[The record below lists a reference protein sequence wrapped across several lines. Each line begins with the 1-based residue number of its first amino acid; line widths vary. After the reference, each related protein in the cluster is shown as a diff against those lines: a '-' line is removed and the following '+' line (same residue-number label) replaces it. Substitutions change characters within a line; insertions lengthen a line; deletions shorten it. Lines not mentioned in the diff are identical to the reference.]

1 MAHLTLVGLS
11 ADATRLLLVDDRG
24 TEYTLDIDAP
34 LRAAL
39 RGDGGRLGQLEID
52 MDMTLRPRDI
62 QARIRA
68 GETPEAV
75 ARAAQ
80 ATVEK
85 VMPYAAP
92 VLAER
97 AHVAER
103 AQRSSVRRASA
114 DGGARTLGEAVAEH
128 LRALNVSPDSV
139 DWDAWRREDGRWTLV
154 ATYSAAGR
162 SGTASYAYDMRGS
175 FVVPEDDEARWL
187 VGDAPPAAPP
197 EVVPDDLEP
206 RRRRLS
212 AVPEETLAT
221 LELGDDA
228 IDLVTGGAADEE
240 STADLSDTA
249 AQVRHLGL
257 ADGGRAG
264 GPEGAD
270 PEGALLDEDLLG
282 AEPPAEAFLDRVFAR
297 QNPEPAQSGD
307 DPVDG
312 ASPVATDPLAD
323 SAADGRLTDAGL
335 TDEGSPADPPHAD
348 PPRRQVKKTRGRAS
362 VPSWD
367 EIMFGAPTPKKP
379 PQRD

>member
-11 ADATRLLLVDDRG
+11 KDASRLLLVDDRG
-24 TEYTLDIDAP
+24 TEHTLDIDAP

-68 GETPEAV
+68 GETPDAV

-80 ATVEK
+80 TSVDK
-85 VMPYAAP
+85 IMPFADP

-103 AQRSSVRRASA
+103 AQRSSVRRTSSE
-114 DGGARTLGEAVAEH
+114 GGARTLGEAVAEH
-128 LRALNVSPDSV
+128 LRALNVSPDTV

-154 ATYSAAGR
+154 ATFAAAER
-162 SGTASYAYDMRGS
+162 SGTASYAFDVRGS
-175 FVVPEDDEARWL
+175 YVLPEDDDARWL
-187 VGDAPPAAPP
+187 VGDAPPEIPAEP
-197 EVVPDDLEP
+197 VHDDLGE

-212 AVPEETLAT
+212 AVREGALP
-221 LELGDDA
+221 LGEDA
-228 IDLVTGGAADEE
+228 LDLVADEPAE
-240 STADLSDTA
+240 DGPDAVSTADLSDA
-249 AQVRHLGL
+249 AAEVRRIGAAPE
-257 ADGGRAG
+257 AD
-264 GPEGAD
+264 
-270 PEGALLDEDLLG
+270 ALLD

-312 ASPVATDPLAD
+312 ASAVAAPDGAEAD
-323 SAADGRLTDAGL
+323 AAVRAEVDAGSAVVDAAGEL
-335 TDEGSPADPPHAD
+335 TADHAAPA
-348 PPRRQVKKTRGRAS
+348 RRRVKKTRGRAS

-367 EIMFGAPTPKKP
+367 EIMFGGGSS
-379 PQRD
+379 D